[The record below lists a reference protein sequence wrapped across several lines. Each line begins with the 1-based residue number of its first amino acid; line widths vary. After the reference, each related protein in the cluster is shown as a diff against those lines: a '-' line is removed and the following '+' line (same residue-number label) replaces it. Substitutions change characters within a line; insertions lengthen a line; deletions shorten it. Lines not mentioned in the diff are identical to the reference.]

1 MKALRR
7 VFVRVLIVSIFFAL
21 CCLLD
26 EMTPD
31 VERTSYHSGKFYG
44 MKQFLED
51 ESTVDP
57 IDKSKFWGVPSF

>member
-7 VFVRVLIVSIFFAL
+7 IVINVLVVSAFFGL
-21 CCLLD
+21 CCFLD

-31 VERTSYHSGKFYG
+31 VERTSYHSSKFYG

-51 ESTVDP
+51 ESTVDQ
-57 IDKSKFWGVPSF
+57 IDNSKFWGVPSF